1 MRKCSECMAG
11 TSASQFHGSAF
22 GGKSSKCYL
31 TLLHM
36 AIHGGTDGVAEAYLP
51 PCVFAFCSLSA
62 HLGVAPCCPPHL
74 SRLGAVSSCVR
85 LRKCAARRVKS
96 SLEDL
101 EGAGGDWTGGDS
113 QRRWCSCCL
122 PALISALVSPRP
134 TPFSQARSLDISLC
148 PHLHP
153 QGFGIWAVPCLERG
167 LFWQYLSKLQMQKR
181 SVPAGPLPN
190 NNPTDKLGL
199 VGPYLSTRLSFA
211 TLFAKE
217 RG

>member
-1 MRKCSECMAG
+1 MVRLLGESLVNATSPCCTWPSMGGRTGWRKL
-11 TSASQFHGSAF
+11 TFRRAF
-22 GGKSSKCYL
+22 SRFAPFQHIL
-31 TLLHM
+31 
-36 AIHGGTDGVAEAYLP
+36 ALP
-51 PCVFAFCSLSA
+51 
-62 HLGVAPCCPPHL
+62 PCCPPHL

-122 PALISALVSPRP
+122 PALPSALVSPRP
-134 TPFSQARSLDISLC
+134 TPFSQARSLDIGLC